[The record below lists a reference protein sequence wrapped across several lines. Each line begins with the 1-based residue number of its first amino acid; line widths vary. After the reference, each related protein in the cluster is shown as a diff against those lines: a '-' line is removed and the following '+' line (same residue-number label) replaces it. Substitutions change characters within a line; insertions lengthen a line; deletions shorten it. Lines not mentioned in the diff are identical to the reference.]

1 MSLSLKQQI
10 SNNTSNLQTQI
21 DTLSSDV
28 SSAVAF
34 HKDIITSDANVKV
47 LIDRSK
53 ANATD
58 IDTLESTT
66 STQTGQISS
75 LQTSVGDNAS
85 EITRITS
92 VFNTDI
98 ASLEST
104 KQPNLIS
111 SSIVDVN
118 EVVLHDQSSAS
129 TRVLNFTSFVGI
141 ESALGSL
148 NDGINAEV
156 NRAVAVEDIL
166 NGRITSEMT
175 RAKAKEASIE
185 SNVDFTRNVLNA
197 SIASEK
203 VLSDAADAT
212 LQANIDTEASA
223 RSGAITSEAASRVA
237 GDNKMCFCNV
247 MEFEGVLATG
257 DYPFAC
263 GYGSPSGPG
272 FGMPIPFN
280 SKVVGYSL
288 VCVSSDVKL
297 NVSMTMEHHRY
308 SDGGINPVADFNL
321 VSADGSNKN
330 VSAMPSNSAVLSAGN
345 LCVKVSGITE
355 LVGANGVIDPYAK
368 YRLAVYLQSQVEF

>member
-92 VFNTDI
+92 VFNADI

-111 SSIVDVN
+111 SSIVDAN

-141 ESALGSL
+141 ESTLGSL
-148 NDGINAEV
+148 SDGINAEG
-156 NRAVAVEDIL
+156 NRAVSAEDIL
-166 NGRITSEMT
+166 GGRRTFET
-175 RAKAKEASIE
+175 NRATAAEASTIAYTDSTKVE
-185 SNVDFTRNVLNA
+185 ILA
-197 SIASEK
+197 SIATEK
-203 VLSDAADAT
+203 VLSYAADVT
-212 LQANIDTEASA
+212 L
-223 RSGAITSEAASRVA
+223 
-237 GDNKMCFCNV
+237 
-247 MEFEGVLATG
+247 
-257 DYPFAC
+257 
-263 GYGSPSGPG
+263 
-272 FGMPIPFN
+272 
-280 SKVVGYSL
+280 
-288 VCVSSDVKL
+288 
-297 NVSMTMEHHRY
+297 
-308 SDGGINPVADFNL
+308 
-321 VSADGSNKN
+321 
-330 VSAMPSNSAVLSAGN
+330 
-345 LCVKVSGITE
+345 
-355 LVGANGVIDPYAK
+355 
-368 YRLAVYLQSQVEF
+368 